1 MIYLRKLKIKMS
13 ENNIKKEIGK
23 ISDILFDLRFSLD
36 EIQPHISGERFLMAK
51 NKMVLVGKRNSDNLK
66 VIIKSS
72 NNQDGQKEITNEK
85 KSRDILQNLSFT
97 RETILFPKEIFFGKR
112 DNYLFWISEYI
123 EQEMV
128 FVEHSLEEQF
138 FLILKAFESQE
149 AFHANTFEHLKSIS
163 SVFSV
168 FYGREY
174 FKEFETFKESF
185 AQNYPDLE
193 IQKTMELALQILVK
207 YKKEID
213 TFCGYLTHTDFV
225 PHNFRVKNKDIYML
239 DCSAV
244 QFGNKYEG
252 WARFLNYMIIHN
264 PLLEKILIQYIKE
277 NRDKIDYVNLYLMR
291 IYKIG
296 FLLQYYSLS
305 INKTSGN
312 LKKLTGERI
321 NFWHQILKLIM
332 EDKQINYELIENYKK
347 ERDEL
352 RSDEEK
358 QRQKEFAVA

>member
-1 MIYLRKLKIKMS
+1 ML
-13 ENNIKKEIGK
+13 NNETNWEDYIKKEMDKLSG
-23 ISDILFDLRFSLD
+23 ILSNLNFSLD
-36 EIQPHISGERFLMAK
+36 EIQPHISGERFLMAR
-51 NKMVLVGKRNSDNLK
+51 NKMVLVGKRNYDNLK

-72 NNQDGQKEITNEK
+72 NNQDGQKEIINEK
-85 KSRDILQNLSFT
+85 KARDILQNLSFT
-97 RETILFPKEIFFGKR
+97 RETILFPREIFFGKK
-112 DNYLFWISEYI
+112 DNYLFWITKYI
-123 EQEMV
+123 EQEKV

-149 AFHANTFEHLKSIS
+149 AFHANTFEHLRKVS
-163 SVFSV
+163 SVFPV

-174 FKEFETFKESF
+174 FKEFEKFKESF

-193 IQKTMELALQILVK
+193 IQKTIGLALQVLVR

-244 QFGNKYEG
+244 QFGNKYES

-264 PLLEKILIQYIKE
+264 PPLEKILVQYIKE
-277 NRDKIDYVNLYLMR
+277 NRDKIDYINLYLMR

-296 FLLQYYSLS
+296 FLLQYYSIS
-305 INKTSGN
+305 TNKTFGN
-312 LKKLTGERI
+312 LKKLTEERI
-321 NFWHQILKLIM
+321 NFWHQILKSIIKN
-332 EDKQINYELIENYKK
+332 DQIDPKLVENYKK
-347 ERDEL
+347 ERDSL

-358 QRQKEFAVA
+358 QRQKEFAMA